1 MIQERKRDSMGQRIV
16 IIGNGIAGNSAALAI
31 RKFDK
36 DVDVVLI
43 SDEKE
48 PLYSPCAFHKYLAG
62 EMESQKLFL
71 KKVEDYPREGIRI
84 IWGRKVCEVDPITR
98 EVWIEDDRIRFD
110 KLILATGS
118 KALFPPIKGVDKRGV
133 FALKTMDDV
142 RSIFHYPAKKVVV
155 VGSGPI
161 GIEAAAAFRR
171 RGLEVTLIEI
181 LNRLMP
187 RLFDEVPSSFL
198 REIIEEAGIKVLTEE
213 KAEEILGNGAVRGIA
228 TDQREIGCDMVVMGA
243 GVRPNSELAKK
254 VGLEIGSLGG
264 IKTDDYMMTRME
276 NVYACGDCIES
287 KDIVTGEAGLSLLW
301 PNAKRQGWVSGC
313 NCVGERRRFPGS
325 FDATNLEISG
335 TFALSAGRGTAGLA
349 GREGYEVIEKRNGS
363 TYYRLVIVDNR
374 LLGMQL
380 INKIEHGGLLFSKML
395 RKDDIIGLA
404 RAVFDDKLLAVKPW
418 NYWLGRYMAFSE
430 RRKR

>member
-1 MIQERKRDSMGQRIV
+1 LIQERKRDSMGQRIV